1 MKIVIFGASG
11 MVGGGLLLE
20 ALKDADVTEV
30 VVVGRSPVGLSDT
43 KLREVL
49 VSDLAVGA
57 REISGMD
64 ACFFTVGVTA
74 SGKNEAE
81 YTRLTYDLTL
91 SVAEAL
97 VENNPAMVFL
107 YVSGQGTG
115 GDAMWARVKRR
126 TEDALLA
133 MPFRAAYM
141 FRPGFIVPVGVKSK
155 TKLYQRIYTGI
166 EIAAICAFGF
176 PGLFAIGAFTGI
188 FFGVLGMDI
197 HLTETYFIVA
207 HFNVLVVCGLLMTA
221 VAGLYFFWPRTTGHR
236 YPNAMWKFVA
246 IPVFLGFILTF
257 SPQFIVGYLG
267 MPRRYH
273 AEPAEHQ
280 FLNVL
285 STAGTT
291 LLAVGYVFFLLY
303 WGWSLREGKRPV
315 LSLIR
320 RMFPKSVV
328 NSDELG
334 RVMLKVAKIGF
345 GKRVLETGD
354 IAQVM
359 F

>member
-30 VVVGRSPVGLSDT
+30 IVVGRSPVGVT
-43 KLREVL
+43 HAKLLEVL
-49 VSDLAVGA
+49 VSDLAEGA

-97 VENNPAMVFL
+97 VERNPAMTFV

-115 GDAMWARVKRR
+115 GKAMWARVKRR

-155 TKLYQRIYTGI
+155 TKLYQRMYTVMG
-166 EIAAICAFGF
+166 
-176 PGLFAIGAFTGI
+176 
-188 FFGVLGMDI
+188 
-197 HLTETYFIVA
+197 
-207 HFNVLVVCGLLMTA
+207 
-221 VAGLYFFWPRTTGHR
+221 
-236 YPNAMWKFVA
+236 
-246 IPVFLGFILTF
+246 
-257 SPQFIVGYLG
+257 
-267 MPRRYH
+267 
-273 AEPAEHQ
+273 
-280 FLNVL
+280 
-285 STAGTT
+285 
-291 LLAVGYVFFLLY
+291 
-303 WGWSLREGKRPV
+303 PV
-315 LSLIR
+315 LPLIR
-320 RMFPKSVV
+320 KMFPKSVV

-334 RVMLKVAKIGF
+334 RAMLKVAKSGF
-345 GKRVLETGD
+345 TKKVLETSD
-354 IAQVM
+354 IAGLRE
-359 F
+359 

>member
-1 MKIVIFGASG
+1 MKIVLFGASG

-20 ALKDADVTEV
+20 ALKDEDVTEV
-30 VVVGRSPVGLSDT
+30 VVVGRSPVRISHA

-49 VSDLAVGA
+49 VSDLVEGA
-57 REISGMD
+57 HQISAMD

-97 VENNPAMVFL
+97 VEQNPAMTFV

-115 GDAMWARVKRR
+115 GNAMWARVKRR

-133 MPFRAAYM
+133 IPFRAAYM

-166 EIAAICAFGF
+166 EIAALCVLGF

-188 FFGVLGMDI
+188 FFGPLGMDI

-207 HFNVLVVCGLLMTA
+207 HFNFLLVCGLLMTA
-221 VAGLYFFWPRTTGHR
+221 VAGIYFLWPRLTGHR

-257 SPQFIVGYLG
+257 WPQLIVGYLG

-273 AEPAEHQ
+273 AVPAEHQ
-280 FLNVL
+280 VLNVL

-291 LLAVGYVFFLLY
+291 VLALGYVLFLLY

-334 RVMLKVAKIGF
+334 RAMLKVAKTGF
-345 GKRVLETGD
+345 SKKILETND
-354 IAQVM
+354 IAALRT
-359 F
+359 